1 MGCSLATSLVDL
13 IKKIKRTHKPEFL
26 FVEPSE
32 MVVTQELQNVAA
44 MGHRD
49 VRYQIGPLI
58 TLVDAPRFSFMW
70 AERQQL
76 IIGQID
82 SADVVA
88 LSRTDR
94 LEDTS
99 PDEIRNVLRP
109 HRNGIDLLS
118 VYDSD
123 SLEKML
129 MNVPEFSAP

>member
-1 MGCSLATSLVDL
+1 M
-13 IKKIKRTHKPEFL
+13 
-26 FVEPSE
+26 
-32 MVVTQELQNVAA
+32 AA

-49 VRYQIGPLI
+49 MRYQIGPLI

-76 IIGQID
+76 IIGQING
-82 SADVVA
+82 ADVVA

-94 LEDTS
+94 LEDAS
-99 PDEIRNVLRP
+99 PDDIQKVLRP

-118 VYDSD
+118 IHDSD

-129 MNVPEFSAP
+129 MNVPEFAAP